1 MQPKP
6 RNIVGEK
13 ESPEEEGGASEDVEE
28 KKNSKENVLEKPTS
42 AAAAPVP
49 ATSSP
54 TMKDSRS
61 RPDRTVEEGNT
72 SGWPM
77 LPDSFYQNL
86 DSPFLGKDDLIE
98 KSLKPESSDYDRQRL
113 QDASKMTQMPVPSN
127 LHEPIIKSYTL
138 DPIANNVLG
147 RAGEEG
153 LEDLRRRRRLL
164 LARLQKLKKEKM
176 KAKEKKGTLRGRDGE
191 EEEMAIL
198 SLEAKEGGA
207 SLHKRIMDYTSRDF
221 SARTDPTTAIVNAA
235 SRHLD

>member
-1 MQPKP
+1 M
-6 RNIVGEK
+6 GEK
-13 ESPEEEGGASEDVEE
+13 ESPEEEGGATEEVEE

-54 TMKDSRS
+54 KMKDSGS
-61 RPDRTVEEGNT
+61 RPDLTVGEDNT
-72 SGWPM
+72 SGWPT

-86 DSPFLGKDDLIE
+86 DSPFLGKDDLIK
-98 KSLKPESSDYDRQRL
+98 KSLQPESSDSDRQRL
-113 QDASKMTQMPVPSN
+113 QDASKTTQALLPSN

-138 DPIANNVLG
+138 DPIASNILG

-164 LARLQKLKKEKM
+164 LARLQMLKKEKK
-176 KAKEKKGTLRGRDGE
+176 KAKEKNGSLRGRDGE

>member
-1 MQPKP
+1 M
-6 RNIVGEK
+6 GEK
-13 ESPEEEGGASEDVEE
+13 ESPKEEGGTIEEVEE

-54 TMKDSRS
+54 KMKYSGS
-61 RPDRTVEEGNT
+61 RPDLTVGEEGNT
-72 SGWPM
+72 SGWPT

-86 DSPFLGKDDLIE
+86 DSPFLGKDDLIK
-98 KSLKPESSDYDRQRL
+98 KSLQPESSDYDRQRL
-113 QDASKMTQMPVPSN
+113 QDASKTTQAPLPSN
-127 LHEPIIKSYTL
+127 LHKPVVKSYSL
-138 DPIANNVLG
+138 DPIARNILG

-164 LARLQKLKKEKM
+164 LARLQKLKKEK
-176 KAKEKKGTLRGRDGE
+176 KKGKEKKSTLRRRDGE

>member
-13 ESPEEEGGASEDVEE
+13 ESPEEEGGAIEEVEE

-49 ATSSP
+49 APSSP
-54 TMKDSRS
+54 KMKDAGS
-61 RPDRTVEEGNT
+61 RPDLTAEEERNT
-72 SGWPM
+72 SGWPT

-86 DSPFLGKDDLIE
+86 DSPFLGKDDLIK
-98 KSLKPESSDYDRQRL
+98 KSLQPESSDYDRQRL
-113 QDASKMTQMPVPSN
+113 QDASKTTQVLLPSN
-127 LHEPIIKSYTL
+127 LHKPIIKSL
-138 DPIANNVLG
+138 DPIASNILG

-164 LARLQKLKKEKM
+164 LARLQKLKKEK
-176 KAKEKKGTLRGRDGE
+176 KKGKEKKSTLRGRDGE

>member
-1 MQPKP
+1 M
-6 RNIVGEK
+6 GEK
-13 ESPEEEGGASEDVEE
+13 ESAEEEGGAIEEVEE

-54 TMKDSRS
+54 KMKDSGS
-61 RPDRTVEEGNT
+61 PPDLTVGEEGNT
-72 SGWPM
+72 SGWPT

-98 KSLKPESSDYDRQRL
+98 ESLQPESPDYDRQRL
-113 QDASKMTQMPVPSN
+113 QDASKTTQAPLPSN
-127 LHEPIIKSYTL
+127 LHKPIIKSL
-138 DPIANNVLG
+138 DPIASNILG

-164 LARLQKLKKEKM
+164 LARLQMLKKEKK
-176 KAKEKKGTLRGRDGE
+176 KAKEKGSLRGRDGE

>member
-1 MQPKP
+1 M
-6 RNIVGEK
+6 GEK
-13 ESPEEEGGASEDVEE
+13 GSAEEEGGAIEEVEE
-28 KKNSKENVLEKPTS
+28 KNSKENVLEKPTS

-54 TMKDSRS
+54 KTKDSGS
-61 RPDRTVEEGNT
+61 RPDLTVGEGDT
-72 SGWPM
+72 SGWPT

-98 KSLKPESSDYDRQRL
+98 ESLQPESSDSDRQRL
-113 QDASKMTQMPVPSN
+113 QDASKTNQAPLPSN
-127 LHEPIIKSYTL
+127 LHKPIIKSL
-138 DPIANNVLG
+138 DPIASNILG

-153 LEDLRRRRRLL
+153 LEDLRRRRLL
-164 LARLQKLKKEKM
+164 LARLQKLKKEKK
-176 KAKEKKGTLRGRDGE
+176 KAKEKNGSLRGRDGE

>member
-1 MQPKP
+1 MGK
-6 RNIVGEK
+6 N
-13 ESPEEEGGASEDVEE
+13 ESLEEEEGASEDVEE

-42 AAAAPVP
+42 AAAAPAP
-49 ATSSP
+49 ATSSQ
-54 TMKDSRS
+54 TMKDSGS
-61 RPDRTVEEGNT
+61 GPDLTVGEGNT

-86 DSPFLGKDDLIE
+86 DSPFLGKDDLIK
-98 KSLKPESSDYDRQRL
+98 KSLQPESSDYDRQSL
-113 QDASKMTQMPVPSN
+113 QDPSKMTQMPLPSN
-127 LHEPIIKSYTL
+127 LHEPSTKSYSL
-138 DPIANNVLG
+138 DPIANNILG

-164 LARLQKLKKEKM
+164 LARLQKLKKEKK
-176 KAKEKKGTLRGRDGE
+176 KAKEKKSSLRGRDGE

>member
-1 MQPKP
+1 M
-6 RNIVGEK
+6 GEK
-13 ESPEEEGGASEDVEE
+13 ESPEEEGGAIEEVEE
-28 KKNSKENVLEKPTS
+28 KNSKENVLEKPTS
-42 AAAAPVP
+42 GAAAPVP

-54 TMKDSRS
+54 KMKDSGS
-61 RPDRTVEEGNT
+61 RPDLTVEEKDT
-72 SGWPM
+72 SGWPT

-86 DSPFLGKDDLIE
+86 DSPFLGKDDLIK
-98 KSLKPESSDYDRQRL
+98 KSLQPESSDYDRQRL
-113 QDASKMTQMPVPSN
+113 QDASKTTQAPLPSN

-138 DPIANNVLG
+138 DPIASNILG

-164 LARLQKLKKEKM
+164 LARLQKLKKEKK
-176 KAKEKKGTLRGRDGE
+176 KAKEKNGSLRGRDGE

>member
-1 MQPKP
+1 M
-6 RNIVGEK
+6 GEK
-13 ESPEEEGGASEDVEE
+13 ESPEEEGGAIEEVEE
-28 KKNSKENVLEKPTS
+28 KKNSKENVLEKPTP

-54 TMKDSRS
+54 KMKDSGS
-61 RPDRTVEEGNT
+61 RPDLTVEEDNT
-72 SGWPM
+72 SGWPT

-98 KSLKPESSDYDRQRL
+98 KSLQPESSDYDRQRL
-113 QDASKMTQMPVPSN
+113 QDASKTTQAPLPSN
-127 LHEPIIKSYTL
+127 LHKPIIKSL
-138 DPIANNVLG
+138 DPIASNILG

-164 LARLQKLKKEKM
+164 LARLQKLKKEK
-176 KAKEKKGTLRGRDGE
+176 KKGKEKKSTLRGRDGE